1 MTKSRPN
8 DNGRYFEFLLT
19 DFLVKEFKISLTER
33 AKIDQERDKEK
44 VVKPKALKGMN
55 DAVKKIKNWLEKQ
68 VELNSKCILDR
79 LPDKDVNQS
88 SHADISIIGS
98 KKISFSLKHNH
109 EAIFH
114 GRINACSNWTGIDKK
129 SSLTTKFEKN
139 KKNLYLDIQKK
150 IPVGTKFADK
160 GIYEEYREEWSK
172 FIYELHELARNF
184 LNQACKDTH
193 ITRNLF
199 NTIMGSGSDEYRI
212 LKKNSKVIFFS
223 YIPMSN

>member
-79 LPDKDVNQS
+79 LPDKDVN
-88 SHADISIIGS
+88 
-98 KKISFSLKHNH
+98 
-109 EAIFH
+109 
-114 GRINACSNWTGIDKK
+114 
-129 SSLTTKFEKN
+129 
-139 KKNLYLDIQKK
+139 
-150 IPVGTKFADK
+150 
-160 GIYEEYREEWSK
+160 
-172 FIYELHELARNF
+172 
-184 LNQACKDTH
+184 
-193 ITRNLF
+193 
-199 NTIMGSGSDEYRI
+199 
-212 LKKNSKVIFFS
+212 
-223 YIPMSN
+223 